1 MPNFTVDE
9 IALINEQ
16 ALPSADRPSYFSKEF
31 QREQQI
37 GQSFESFLILQK
49 NSQKQ
54 ISMDWIDRA
63 LDIEADNEDRDVL
76 MTTYLE
82 IVNEDAVARVEEL
95 DERLQDFGTFM
106 TSLFQDESSTG
117 GPSRFS
123 DISELNIFVQ
133 SLQKPLDKL
142 TVQRD
147 QAFHEQNM
155 ITSLQVRLEQEQTD
169 ENSRA
174 ELESWNDIL
183 AIYKGQPGWP
193 H

>member
-183 AIYKGQPGWP
+183 AIYKGQPG
-193 H
+193 